1 MLLLGFLV
9 SNDLLTYS
17 STIETHSSFNLSH
30 YFKLTLTILT
40 TLHTLTL
47 TVNTVNQQKT
57 NTRFSDFEMHMCMGK

>member
-17 STIETHSSFNLSH
+17 STIEIHSSFNLSH

-40 TLHTLTL
+40 TLITLTL
-47 TVNTVNQQKT
+47 TVNAAN
-57 NTRFSDFEMHMCMGK
+57 